1 MINFSE
7 YQKIVRLRLKGL
19 DCLIGL
25 TLLIMILDHYY
36 LKSLDLVNQTT
47 TDFVSGFIVG
57 LLLVLAV
64 YTIRLRNK
72 YKNTTELEKFYIK
85 EHDER
90 EILIRMKSGSNVIR
104 FLSLILLVISIPI
117 GYINETIF
125 FTIVAVI
132 FFNLLISF
140 LLKLYWSKKL

>member
-1 MINFSE
+1 
-7 YQKIVRLRLKGL
+7 
-19 DCLIGL
+19 
-25 TLLIMILDHYY
+25 MILDHYY
-36 LKSLDLVNQTT
+36 LNPLDLVNQTT
-47 TDFVSGFIVG
+47 TDFISGFIVG
-57 LLLVLAV
+57 LLLVLVV

-117 GYINETIF
+117 GYINEPIF

-132 FFNLLISF
+132 FFNLLI
-140 LLKLYWSKKL
+140 